1 MRQTEREDQETDIR
15 SLIFRTDLKKRGS
28 RLAFLVS
35 LNSQLSTLN
44 FQLSTI
50 NYQLNRQRLESLP
63 RVFLN
68 IFLLVDSL
76 GERNEHDVVVLNTD
90 HDVTL
95 TVE

>member
-35 LNSQLSTLN
+35 LN

-50 NYQLNRQRLESLP
+50 NYQLSTIN
-63 RVFLN
+63 
-68 IFLLVDSL
+68 
-76 GERNEHDVVVLNTD
+76 
-90 HDVTL
+90 
-95 TVE
+95 

>member
-35 LNSQLSTLN
+35 LN
-44 FQLSTI
+44 FQLSTF
-50 NYQLNRQRLESLP
+50 NFQLNRQRLESLP
-63 RVFLN
+63 RVFFDV
-68 IFLLVDSL
+68 FLLMNRL